1 MKNKKILRRWQTFKK
16 RKKKKLL
23 EKLEREKKL
32 RKGQKQNN
40 KNLLID

>member
-23 EKLEREKKL
+23 GKLEREKKL